1 MAKTKQTPRKCP
13 ASAAGS
19 ASQSA
24 TDAIDLTGAVD
35 VVTHQDATGANARQG
50 ASAITKRKRAPERK
64 GWPCRY
70 PGCGQTF
77 VYRQSMS
84 RHMKKVHG
92 QSAKHW
98 TGPRF
103 GEEARLVEVFAA
115 AGSSAEQVLEE
126 VLHSVPTF
134 STLAPTAAGTLTSSA
149 SCSPIRLSDF
159 NDADETAVDAPDD
172 LDQPARPTTPSVPDS
187 MATPPQS
194 PSLPQLEPCESH
206 AASSARP
213 YLVAAASAQPART
226 GARAWTRRSP
236 ARSIAVRRTS
246 PTQLSTSTLPTVPV
260 STNRR
265 RQAGGGKD
273 LRSWWALEAERRS
286 WPKTQAAVSHI
297 DVARSLDAL
306 PSASSAAVAKL
317 ITEHFELSR
326 RHAFA
331 LRRRTAAMVEM
342 EQLVIAKVRRLL
354 PRIGQDSTA
363 ALAACQ
369 RISDLCDEKE
379 QRPTSLPFE

>member
-35 VVTHQDATGANARQG
+35 VVTHQDATGAN
-50 ASAITKRKRAPERK
+50 AITKRKRAPERK

-159 NDADETAVDAPDD
+159 NDADETADDAPDD

-187 MATPPQS
+187 LATPPQS

-206 AASSARP
+206 AASSARIH
-213 YLVAAASAQPART
+213 AAST
-226 GARAWTRRSP
+226 TSARAWTRRSP

-246 PTQLSTSTLPTVPV
+246 PTQPSTSTLPTVPV

-286 WPKTQAAVSHI
+286 WPKTQVAVSHI

-326 RHAFA
+326 SHAFT

-342 EQLVIAKVRRLL
+342 EQLIIAKVRRLL